1 MERMD
6 PVHRTR
12 MRKKRREIMIW
23 KIVSLKRYR
32 HPHFKLWMDF
42 GIGSIPLVMCFIYV
56 QVLIGL
62 DSMGN
67 GGKRM
72 S

>member
-23 KIVSLKRYR
+23 KIVSLKQYR

-42 GIGSIPLVMCFIYV
+42 GT
-56 QVLIGL
+56 
-62 DSMGN
+62 
-67 GGKRM
+67 
-72 S
+72 